1 MASGKLGWKLLWTWL
16 GDHHD
21 NFATEVLDCGPLIKI
36 KLHHQASIFTLHSVS
51 WGWSPGEKHKLLYQP
66 NTNID
71 KIELNRISKNR
82 IWSDVDWRYHP
93 IWSSLKRSVIKTYI
107 PVVYWFMFDE
117 HFLVWLDILFIY
129 GSRDIKFLNM
139 KWEKKYPGRQELHN
153 IDLAE
158 FEDQLGR
165 IQWIEYNP
173 T

>member
-1 MASGKLGWKLLWTWL
+1 MITLQPRYLTAGLSLRSNCT
-16 GDHHD
+16 
-21 NFATEVLDCGPLIKI
+21 TEPVFLP
-36 KLHHQASIFTLHSVS
+36 LHSVS
-51 WGWSPGEKHKLLYQP
+51 WGWSPGEKQRLLYQP

-139 KWEKKYPGRQELHN
+139 KWEKN
-153 IDLAE
+153 IRDVKNCTTLTWLSLKINLE
-158 FEDQLGR
+158 
-165 IQWIEYNP
+165 EYNG
-173 T
+173 